1 MSGFN
6 SRDVFVGW
14 PQALIG
20 LALVVLLGVGLA
32 ACGDADGVAETTATA
47 TASTEAAATISTAA
61 VTTATATASTE
72 AAATITTAS
81 EPSTTSSVASSGEV
95 SESDRA
101 AINDVLT
108 ASAAAE
114 GAGDASAFVAL
125 WTDRGLEQYGLGTRG
140 RRSSPMGSIARS
152 GPANRSANRSSR
164 FPVTTL
170 R

>member
-1 MSGFN
+1 M
-6 SRDVFVGW
+6 
-14 PQALIG
+14 
-20 LALVVLLGVGLA
+20 
-32 ACGDADGVAETTATA
+32 
-47 TASTEAAATISTAA
+47 
-61 VTTATATASTE
+61 
-72 AAATITTAS
+72 
-81 EPSTTSSVASSGEV
+81 

-125 WTDRGLEQYGLGTRG
+125 GPIEVSSSTAWALAK
-140 RRSSPMGSIARS
+140 RSSPMGSTARS
-152 GPANRSANRSSR
+152 GPVNRSANRSSR